1 MHTHHIHMNH
11 MSTDFFLL
19 IGIPVCSLVAPS
31 ALTDLKYACPQP
43 TSS

>member
-1 MHTHHIHMNH
+1 MYMNH
-11 MSTDFFLL
+11 MSTDFFLQ
-19 IGIPVCSLVAPS
+19 IGNPVYSLVAPS